1 MRTRWARSGETTQ
14 VLTFQA
20 NSLSL
25 SMIKRVYIDTSVI
38 GGQFDKEF
46 SADTNPFF
54 EAVINGQFNILISD
68 LLEAELLRAP
78 QHVQEFITTI
88 PIKQIE
94 NIRLTKDAAEL
105 ADQYI
110 LAKVVGA
117 TSRADCQHIA
127 MATLAK
133 ADILVSWNFKHIVN
147 LDKIRGYNAINYL
160 LGHNMLEIRTP
171 KEIISYDNGN
181 E

>member
-1 MRTRWARSGETTQ
+1 MD
-14 VLTFQA
+14 
-20 NSLSL
+20 SLYL
-25 SMIKRVYIDTSVI
+25 RMIKRVYIDTSVV

-46 SADTNPFF
+46 SADTAPFF
-54 EAVINGQFNILISD
+54 DAVEKELFIIIISD

-78 QHVQEFITTI
+78 QFVQDFLKSI
-88 PIKQIE
+88 PKKQIE
-94 NIRLTKDAAEL
+94 IVRLTKEAADL

-110 LAKVVGA
+110 SAKVVGP

-147 LDKIRGYNAINYL
+147 LDKIRGYNGVNYQ

-171 KEIISYDNGN
+171 KEIISYDDTQQ
-181 E
+181 